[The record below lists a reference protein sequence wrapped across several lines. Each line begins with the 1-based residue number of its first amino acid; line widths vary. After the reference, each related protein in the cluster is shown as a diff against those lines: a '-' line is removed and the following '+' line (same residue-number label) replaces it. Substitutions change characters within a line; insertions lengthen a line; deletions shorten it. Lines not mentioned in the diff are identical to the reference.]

1 MNNLFNQKLL
11 IQKAQEEIN
20 LSDYFEKRKIL
31 NNWINSLEKG
41 ILSKSKEEEFQGEFL
56 NDIFSLI
63 LGAVNK
69 SSGNDEW
76 NLQRESKTRIDGQ
89 KADGV
94 IGFFDV
100 NGKDDVRAVIEL
112 KGPTISLDQRQKR
125 SGDTRTPVEQAFNY
139 APKYGKNCQWV
150 IVSNYKEIRLYR
162 SNDMT
167 EYEVFFLEN
176 LKDDLEFQ
184 KFIYIL
190 SFEALV
196 GTANKKAK
204 ALELSEEYQKN
215 QIEIEK
221 KFYNE
226 YRNIRLHIFE
236 NMKENNPE
244 TDENTLLE
252 KVQKLLDRFLFICFC
267 EDKGLLEKDFFN
279 TILKKG
285 KDFGSIFDIFK
296 VFCNWINLGNPKE
309 NISHFNGGLFKNDDV
324 LNSLNIDDK
333 VFEEL
338 KKISDYDF
346 DSDLNVNILG
356 HIFEQSISDI
366 EELKK
371 SISGEEFDQKKS
383 KRKKDGIFYTPQYIT
398 KYIVENSIKNWL
410 DDKRKELGEDD
421 LPKLNEK
428 DYIFDIAKKNY
439 TKNYRKH
446 IEFWQQYREAVR
458 NIKII
463 DPACGSGA
471 FLITAFEFL
480 LNYNKYLDDKIFDL
494 VGTSDLFSDR
504 TKEILQNNIF
514 GVDLNKESVEITKLS
529 LWLKT
534 ADKNKTLASL
544 ENNIKCGNSL
554 IDDPEIAGNLAF
566 NWEKEFP
573 EIFANGGF
581 DIVVGNPPYVK
592 EDIGKNAFNG
602 LHQHLCYQGKMD
614 LWYFF
619 GWLALTISK
628 KESAY
633 ISFIAPNNWITN
645 DGASKF
651 RNKINDCATIFEYI
665 DFNNFMIFEEVQIQT
680 MIYIMKND
688 NKLEKYKFK
697 YSKIL
702 NNKIAKEE
710 IMHFLQKLEN
720 NNFEYFDVDINR
732 VDYKD
737 KLFNF
742 NSEKNRNVLNKI
754 KANANFYL
762 KKEEIF
768 SGIDIG
774 QDFINAKSLEILGD
788 DFKIGDGI
796 FNLSEE
802 EYNSYNFFNNEKEII
817 KPFYTTKEVN
827 RYYFNKKNKYWVIYT
842 TSKFKNPQEIID
854 YPNIKKHL
862 DKFSKVIT
870 SDNKPYGLHRARNE
884 EIFKG
889 EKILSIRKHERPA
902 FSYVTLDTYV
912 NRTFNIIKTDR
923 VNLKYLLV
931 LLNSKLTKFWLK
943 EKGKMQGDIFQ
954 VDITPIISIPLIIVS
969 KDQEA
974 FISLSEKM
982 LSLNRE
988 LQDLSQKFQRMLLR
1002 KFDLEKLSTKLQEWY
1017 LLDFSDFIKELKRL
1031 KIKLSLSQESEWEE
1045 YFLEEKSK
1053 AIAIDSEIKN
1063 TDKEIDSMVY
1073 RLYDLTDEEIKIIEE
1088 E

>member
-69 SSGNDEW
+69 SSGKDEW
-76 NLQRESKTRIDGQ
+76 NLQRETKTKIDGQ

-504 TKEILQNNIF
+504 TKKILQNNIF
-514 GVDLNKESVEITKLS
+514 GVDLNKENVEITKLS

-581 DIVVGNPPYVK
+581 DIVVGNPPYVLCQPSNTNEK
-592 EDIGKNAFNG
+592 TLKFYNNFEVSSYKIDLYHLFFEKGIILSKNNG
-602 LHQHLCYQGKMD
+602 
-614 LWYFF
+614 
-619 GWLALTISK
+619 
-628 KESAY
+628 Y
-633 ISFIAPNNWITN
+633 ISFITPNTYLVNKYNLKLREFILRNTQIKEIIN
-645 DGASKF
+645 YKNIVFEDANVDVSTIILKKSKYTDENVKILLSSKNE
-651 RNKINDCATIFEYI
+651 NKI
-665 DFNNFMIFEEVQIQT
+665 V
-680 MIYIMKND
+680 
-688 NKLEKYKFK
+688 LEKQQNDW
-697 YSKIL
+697 L
-702 NNKIAKEE
+702 
-710 IMHFLQKLEN
+710 
-720 NNFEYFDVDINR
+720 
-732 VDYKD
+732 KD
-737 KLFNF
+737 D
-742 NSEKNRNVLNKI
+742 EK
-754 KANANFYL
+754 
-762 KKEEIF
+762 
-768 SGIDIG
+768 
-774 QDFINAKSLEILGD
+774 
-788 DFKIGDGI
+788 I
-796 FNLSEE
+796 FNLRKEFPI
-802 EYNSYNFFNNEKEII
+802 NFSNCISLKEIAKTYFGIQAFDKKSSISQKKENEKYLPMIDGANV
-817 KPFYTTKEVN
+817 F
-827 RYYFNKKNKYWVIYT
+827 RYQFSKYNQYFN
-842 TSKFKNPQEIID
+842 FID
-854 YPNIKKHL
+854 DNIKSGGDYKVYEKERIVIRQIGKTPIIGYCEANIL
-862 DKFSKVIT
+862 TSNTIYNIFSITDKF
-870 SDNKPYGLHRARNE
+870 
-884 EIFKG
+884 
-889 EKILSIRKHERPA
+889 
-902 FSYVTLDTYV
+902 
-912 NRTFNIIKTDR
+912 
-923 VNLKYLLV
+923 NLKYIFT
-931 LLNSKLTKFWLK
+931 LLNSKLLK
-943 EKGKMQGDIFQ
+943 KYWEYKYNDNKNLFPKIKGYQLDDLPL
-954 VDITPIISIPLIIVS
+954 VNIPLE
-969 KDQEA
+969 KQQP
-974 FISLSEKM
+974 FIEKADKM

-1031 KIKLSLSQESEWEE
+1031 KVKLSLSQESEWEE

-1053 AIAIDSEIKN
+1053 AIAVDSEIKN

-1073 RLYDLTDEEIKIIEE
+1073 KLYDLTDEEIKIIEE

>member
-11 IQKAQEEIN
+11 VQKAQEEIN
-20 LSDYFEKRKIL
+20 LNDYIEKREVL

-41 ILSKSKEEEFQGEFL
+41 ILAKSKEEEFQGEFL

-63 LGAVNK
+63 LGALNK
-69 SSGNDEW
+69 SSGKDEW
-76 NLQRESKTRIDGQ
+76 NLQRETKTKIDGQ

-94 IGFFDV
+94 IGFFDI
-100 NGKDDVRAVIEL
+100 NEKDDVRAVIEL

-184 KFIYIL
+184 KFVYIL

-196 GTANKKAK
+196 GTTDKKAK

-236 NMKENNPE
+236 NIKENNPE
-244 TDENTLLE
+244 INENLLLE

-309 NISHFNGGLFKNDDV
+309 NIAHFNGGLFKNDDV

-458 NIKII
+458 NIKVI

-554 IDDPEIAGNLAF
+554 IDDPEIAGDLAF

-573 EIFANGGF
+573 EVFANGGF
-581 DIVVGNPPYVK
+581 DIVVGNPPYVLCQPSNTNEK
-592 EDIGKNAFNG
+592 ILKFYNNFEVSSYKIDLYHLFFEKGIILSKNNG
-602 LHQHLCYQGKMD
+602 
-614 LWYFF
+614 
-619 GWLALTISK
+619 
-628 KESAY
+628 Y
-633 ISFIAPNNWITN
+633 ISFITPNTYLVNKYNLKLREFILRNTQIKEIIN
-645 DGASKF
+645 YKNIVFEDANVDVSTIILKKSKYTDENVKILLSSKNE
-651 RNKINDCATIFEYI
+651 NKI
-665 DFNNFMIFEEVQIQT
+665 V
-680 MIYIMKND
+680 
-688 NKLEKYKFK
+688 LEKQQNDW
-697 YSKIL
+697 L
-702 NNKIAKEE
+702 
-710 IMHFLQKLEN
+710 
-720 NNFEYFDVDINR
+720 
-732 VDYKD
+732 KD
-737 KLFNF
+737 D
-742 NSEKNRNVLNKI
+742 EK
-754 KANANFYL
+754 
-762 KKEEIF
+762 
-768 SGIDIG
+768 
-774 QDFINAKSLEILGD
+774 
-788 DFKIGDGI
+788 I
-796 FNLSEE
+796 FNLRKEFPI
-802 EYNSYNFFNNEKEII
+802 NFSNCISLKEIAKTYFGIQAFDKKSSISQKKENEKYLPMIDGANV
-817 KPFYTTKEVN
+817 F
-827 RYYFNKKNKYWVIYT
+827 RYQFSKYNQYFN
-842 TSKFKNPQEIID
+842 FID
-854 YPNIKKHL
+854 DNIKSGGDYKVYEKERIVIRQIGKTPIIGYCEANIL
-862 DKFSKVIT
+862 TSNTIYNIFSITDKF
-870 SDNKPYGLHRARNE
+870 
-884 EIFKG
+884 
-889 EKILSIRKHERPA
+889 
-902 FSYVTLDTYV
+902 
-912 NRTFNIIKTDR
+912 
-923 VNLKYLLV
+923 NLKYIFT
-931 LLNSKLTKFWLK
+931 LLNSKLLK
-943 EKGKMQGDIFQ
+943 KYWEYKYNDNKNLFPKIKGYQLDDLPL
-954 VDITPIISIPLIIVS
+954 VNIPLE
-969 KDQEA
+969 KQQP
-974 FISLSEKM
+974 FIEKADKM

-988 LQDLSQKFQRMLLR
+988 LQDLSQKFQRMVLR
-1002 KFDLEKLSTKLQEWY
+1002 KFDLEKLSTKLQEWH

-1031 KIKLSLSQESEWEE
+1031 KVKLSLSQESEWEE

-1053 AIAIDSEIKN
+1053 AIAIDSEIKA

-1073 RLYDLTDEEIKIIEE
+1073 KLYDLTDEEIKIIEE

>member
-544 ENNIKCGNSL
+544 ENNIKYGNSL

-581 DIVVGNPPYVK
+581 DIVVGNPPYGVNFDDKTKKYLLEFDKLVPDYEIYIYFISLYRKILKNNGYLSYIFPNTFLSTLFGKKYRENLFNTITVK
-592 EDIGKNAFNG
+592 EIIDLSNDNTFVDASVRTIIFSFKNILENSDIKFLKTRDKTFYSFKDYLKNEVMENIENIASLFFQNKKEKEIISKIKNNQKLANFFEVSQG
-602 LHQHLCYQGKMD
+602 LIPYDKYRGHDEYTIKNRIWHSNVKKDETYKKELKGEDVKQYLLNWNNE
-614 LWYFF
+614 LWISY
-619 GWLALTISK
+619 GEWLA
-628 KESAY
+628 
-633 ISFIAPNNWITN
+633 APRERKFFVNKRILIREIT
-645 DGASKF
+645 
-651 RNKINDCATIFEYI
+651 
-665 DFNNFMIFEEVQIQT
+665 
-680 MIYIMKND
+680 
-688 NKLEKYKFK
+688 
-697 YSKIL
+697 
-702 NNKIAKEE
+702 
-710 IMHFLQKLEN
+710 
-720 NNFEYFDVDINR
+720 
-732 VDYKD
+732 KD
-737 KLFNF
+737 KLF
-742 NSEKNRNVLNKI
+742 
-754 KANANFYL
+754 ACYT
-762 KKEEIF
+762 
-768 SGIDIG
+768 
-774 QDFINAKSLEILGD
+774 
-788 DFKIGDGI
+788 
-796 FNLSEE
+796 EE
-802 EYNSYNFFNNEKEII
+802 EFYNTPSLINVINEK
-817 KPFYTTKEVN
+817 
-827 RYYFNKKNKYWVIYT
+827 
-842 TSKFKNPQEIID
+842 D
-854 YPNIKKHL
+854 
-862 DKFSKVIT
+862 
-870 SDNKPYGLHRARNE
+870 
-884 EIFKG
+884 
-889 EKILSIRKHERPA
+889 ILE
-902 FSYVTLDTYV
+902 
-912 NRTFNIIKTDR
+912 
-923 VNLKYLLV
+923 LKYILTII
-931 LLNSKLTKFWLK
+931 NSKLLGWYHNKTSPKAN
-943 EKGKMQGDIFQ
+943 KGLFPKILVND
-954 VDITPIISIPLIIVS
+954 VRNLPLVNIPLE
-969 KDQEA
+969 KQQP
-974 FISLSEKM
+974 FIEKADKM

-1002 KFDLEKLSTKLQEWY
+1002 KFDLEKLSTKLQEWH

-1031 KIKLSLSQESEWEE
+1031 KVKLSLSQESEWEE

-1053 AIAIDSEIKN
+1053 AIAVDSEIKN

-1073 RLYDLTDEEIKIIEE
+1073 KLYDLTDEEIKIIEE

>member
-20 LSDYFEKRKIL
+20 LNDYIEKREVL

-41 ILSKSKEEEFQGEFL
+41 ILAKSKEEEFQGEFL

-69 SSGNDEW
+69 SSGKDEW
-76 NLQRESKTRIDGQ
+76 NLQRETKTKIDGQ

-94 IGFFDV
+94 IGFFDI
-100 NGKDDVRAVIEL
+100 NEKDDVRAVIEL

-184 KFIYIL
+184 KFVYIL

-196 GTANKKAK
+196 GTTDKKAK

-236 NMKENNPE
+236 NMKKNNPE
-244 TDENTLLE
+244 TPENLLLE

-309 NISHFNGGLFKNDDV
+309 NIAHFNGGLFKNDDV

-458 NIKII
+458 NIKVI

-554 IDDPEIAGNLAF
+554 IDDPEIAGDLAF

-573 EIFANGGF
+573 EVFANGGF
-581 DIVVGNPPYVK
+581 DIVVGNPPYVLCQPSNTSEQTLK
-592 EDIGKNAFNG
+592 FYNGFEVSSYKIDLYHLFFEKGIILSKNN
-602 LHQHLCYQGKMD
+602 
-614 LWYFF
+614 
-619 GWLALTISK
+619 
-628 KESAY
+628 AY
-633 ISFIAPNNWITN
+633 ISFITPNTYLVNKYNLKLREFILKNTQIKEIIN
-645 DGASKF
+645 YKNIVFEDANVDVSTIILKKINSSNESIKILLSSKNE
-651 RNKINDCATIFEYI
+651 NKII
-665 DFNNFMIFEEVQIQT
+665 
-680 MIYIMKND
+680 
-688 NKLEKYKFK
+688 LEKNQNDW
-697 YSKIL
+697 L
-702 NNKIAKEE
+702 
-710 IMHFLQKLEN
+710 
-720 NNFEYFDVDINR
+720 
-732 VDYKD
+732 KD
-737 KLFNF
+737 SERIFN
-742 NSEKNRNVLNKI
+742 
-754 KANANFYL
+754 L
-762 KKEEIF
+762 KKEFPINFSNCISLKEIAKTYFGIQAFDKKSSISLKKENEKYLPIIDGADIFRYQIAKYNQYFNFIDDNIKSGGDYKVYEKERIVVRQIGKTPIIGYCGANILTSNTIYNIF
-768 SGIDIG
+768 S
-774 QDFINAKSLEILGD
+774 
-788 DFKIGDGI
+788 
-796 FNLSEE
+796 
-802 EYNSYNFFNNEKEII
+802 
-817 KPFYTTKEVN
+817 TT
-827 RYYFNKKNKYWVIYT
+827 
-842 TSKFKNPQEIID
+842 
-854 YPNIKKHL
+854 
-862 DKFSKVIT
+862 DKF
-870 SDNKPYGLHRARNE
+870 D
-884 EIFKG
+884 
-889 EKILSIRKHERPA
+889 
-902 FSYVTLDTYV
+902 
-912 NRTFNIIKTDR
+912 
-923 VNLKYLLV
+923 LKYLFS
-931 LLNSKLTKFWLK
+931 LLNSKLLK
-943 EKGKMQGDIFQ
+943 KYWEYKYNDNKNLFPKIKGYQLD
-954 VDITPIISIPLIIVS
+954 DLPLVN
-969 KDQEA
+969 
-974 FISLSEKM
+974 ISLEKQQPFIEKADKM
-982 LSLNRE
+982 LSLNKE

-1002 KFDLEKLSTKLQEWY
+1002 KFELEKLSTKLQEWY

-1031 KIKLSLSQESEWEE
+1031 KVKLSLSQESEWEE

-1053 AIAIDSEIKN
+1053 AIAIDSEIKA

-1073 RLYDLTDEEIKIIEE
+1073 KLYDLTDEEIKIIEE

>member
-20 LSDYFEKRKIL
+20 LNDYIEKREVL

-41 ILSKSKEEEFQGEFL
+41 ILAKSKEEEFQGEFL

-63 LGAVNK
+63 LGALNK
-69 SSGNDEW
+69 SSGKDEW
-76 NLQRESKTRIDGQ
+76 NLQRETKTKIDGQ

-94 IGFFDV
+94 IGFFDI
-100 NGKDDVRAVIEL
+100 NEKDDVRAVIEL

-184 KFIYIL
+184 KFVYIL

-196 GTANKKAK
+196 GTTDKKAK

-236 NMKENNPE
+236 NVKENNYE
-244 TDENTLLE
+244 INENLLLE

-309 NISHFNGGLFKNDDV
+309 NIAHFNGGLFKNDDV

-421 LPKLNEK
+421 LPKLNDK
-428 DYIFDIAKKNY
+428 DYIFDITKKNY

-458 NIKII
+458 NIKVI

-554 IDDPEIAGNLAF
+554 IDDPEIAGDLAF

-581 DIVVGNPPYVK
+581 DIVVGNPPYVLCQPSNTNEK
-592 EDIGKNAFNG
+592 ILKFYNNFEVSSYKIDLYHLFFEKGIILSKNNG
-602 LHQHLCYQGKMD
+602 
-614 LWYFF
+614 
-619 GWLALTISK
+619 
-628 KESAY
+628 Y
-633 ISFIAPNNWITN
+633 ISFITPNTYLVNKYNLKLREFILRNTQIKEIIN
-645 DGASKF
+645 YKNIVFEDANVDVSTIILKKSKYTDENVKILLSSKNE
-651 RNKINDCATIFEYI
+651 NKI
-665 DFNNFMIFEEVQIQT
+665 V
-680 MIYIMKND
+680 
-688 NKLEKYKFK
+688 LEKQQNDW
-697 YSKIL
+697 L
-702 NNKIAKEE
+702 
-710 IMHFLQKLEN
+710 
-720 NNFEYFDVDINR
+720 
-732 VDYKD
+732 KD
-737 KLFNF
+737 D
-742 NSEKNRNVLNKI
+742 EK
-754 KANANFYL
+754 
-762 KKEEIF
+762 
-768 SGIDIG
+768 
-774 QDFINAKSLEILGD
+774 
-788 DFKIGDGI
+788 I
-796 FNLSEE
+796 FNLRKEFPI
-802 EYNSYNFFNNEKEII
+802 NFSNCISLKEIAKTYFGIQAFDKKSSISQKKENEKYLPMIDGANV
-817 KPFYTTKEVN
+817 F
-827 RYYFNKKNKYWVIYT
+827 RYQFSKYNQYFN
-842 TSKFKNPQEIID
+842 FID
-854 YPNIKKHL
+854 DNIKSGGDYKVYEKERIVIRQIGKTPIIGYCEANIL
-862 DKFSKVIT
+862 TSNTIYNIFSITDKF
-870 SDNKPYGLHRARNE
+870 
-884 EIFKG
+884 
-889 EKILSIRKHERPA
+889 
-902 FSYVTLDTYV
+902 
-912 NRTFNIIKTDR
+912 
-923 VNLKYLLV
+923 NLKYIFT
-931 LLNSKLTKFWLK
+931 LLNSKLLK
-943 EKGKMQGDIFQ
+943 KYWEYKYNDNKNLFPKIKGYQLDDLPL
-954 VDITPIISIPLIIVS
+954 VNIPLE
-969 KDQEA
+969 KQQP
-974 FISLSEKM
+974 FIEKADKM

-988 LQDLSQKFQRMLLR
+988 LQDLSQKFQRMVLR
-1002 KFDLEKLSTKLQEWY
+1002 KFDLEKLSTKLQEWH

-1031 KIKLSLSQESEWEE
+1031 KVKLSLSQESEWEE

-1053 AIAIDSEIKN
+1053 AIAIDSEIKA

-1073 RLYDLTDEEIKIIEE
+1073 KLYDLTDEEIKIIEE

>member
-226 YRNIRLHIFE
+226 YKNIRLHIFE

-504 TKEILQNNIF
+504 TKKILQNNIF

-581 DIVVGNPPYVK
+581 DIVVGNPPYVSAEYISEIEKTFYEKNYYSAYGRQNLYIIFYEKAINLLK
-592 EDIGKNAFNG
+592 ENGNLGFITPYTILKNMYYKEIREYILKNTSILEIIDFKGITVFQDAG
-602 LHQHLCYQGKMD
+602 VDSIILL
-614 LWYFF
+614 L
-619 GWLALTISK
+619 K
-628 KESAY
+628 KEKRIEYDIKY
-633 ISFIAPNNWITN
+633 INNIK
-645 DGASKF
+645 A
-651 RNKINDCATIFEYI
+651 FETQVY
-665 DFNNFMIFEEVQIQT
+665 
-680 MIYIMKND
+680 
-688 NKLEKYKFK
+688 
-697 YSKIL
+697 
-702 NNKIAKEE
+702 
-710 IMHFLQKLEN
+710 
-720 NNFEYFDVDINR
+720 DINFFKSFQIIE
-732 VDYKD
+732 KD
-737 KLFNF
+737 DLSIQFSKNEKL
-742 NSEKNRNVLNKI
+742 LNKI
-754 KANANFYL
+754 LDHKDNL
-762 KKEEIF
+762 K
-768 SGIDIG
+768 
-774 QDFINAKSLEILGD
+774 L
-788 DFKIGDGI
+788 
-796 FNLSEE
+796 
-802 EYNSYNFFNNEKEII
+802 KEII
-817 KPFYTTKEVN
+817 DFKQGIITGGNKNFLVSEKLANCEKVLTGTDFN
-827 RYYFNKKNKYWVIYT
+827 RYKLFDSNQYIIYDIE
-842 TSKFKNPQEIID
+842 K
-854 YPNIKKHL
+854 
-862 DKFSKVIT
+862 
-870 SDNKPYGLHRARNE
+870 LHRPRKR
-884 EIFKG
+884 EIFESK
-889 EKILSIRKHERPA
+889 EKILLRQTGA
-902 FSYVTLDTYV
+902 FPICMLDTNQYFTLDTV
-912 NRTFNIIKTDR
+912 HNGILKQENFNI
-923 VNLKYLLV
+923 KYILS
-931 LLNSKLTKFWLK
+931 LLNSKFIKFIYENLIN
-943 EKGKMQGDIFQ
+943 ESGKIFAQ
-954 VDITPIISIPLIIVS
+954 VKIIYIDELPIKNIPLE
-969 KDQEA
+969 KQQP
-974 FISLSEKM
+974 FIEKADKI
-982 LSLNRE
+982 LSLNKE

-1031 KIKLSLSQESEWEE
+1031 KVKLSLSQESEWEE

-1053 AIAIDSEIKN
+1053 AIAVDSEIKN

>member
-11 IQKAQEEIN
+11 AQKAQEEIN
-20 LSDYFEKRKIL
+20 LNDYIEKRKIL

-69 SSGNDEW
+69 SSGKDEW
-76 NLQRESKTRIDGQ
+76 NLQRESKTKIDGQ

-190 SFEALV
+190 SFDALV

-324 LNSLNIDDK
+324 LNILNIDDK

-371 SISGEEFDQKKS
+371 SISGEEFDLKKS

-421 LPKLNEK
+421 LPILNEK

-581 DIVVGNPPYVK
+581 DIVVGNPPYGVNFDDKTKKYLLEFDKLVPDYEIYIYFISLYRKILKNNGYLSYIFPNTFLSTLFGKKYRENLFNTITVK
-592 EDIGKNAFNG
+592 EIIDLSNDNTFVDASVRTIIFSFKNILENSDIKFLKTRDKTFYSFKDYLKNEVMENIENIASLFFQNKKEKEIISKIKNNQKLADFFEVSQG
-602 LHQHLCYQGKMD
+602 LIPYDKYRGHDEYTIKNRIWHSNVKKDETYKKEIKGEDVKQYLLNWNNE
-614 LWYFF
+614 LWISY
-619 GWLALTISK
+619 GEWLA
-628 KESAY
+628 
-633 ISFIAPNNWITN
+633 APRERKFFVNKRILIREIT
-645 DGASKF
+645 
-651 RNKINDCATIFEYI
+651 
-665 DFNNFMIFEEVQIQT
+665 
-680 MIYIMKND
+680 
-688 NKLEKYKFK
+688 
-697 YSKIL
+697 
-702 NNKIAKEE
+702 
-710 IMHFLQKLEN
+710 
-720 NNFEYFDVDINR
+720 
-732 VDYKD
+732 KD
-737 KLFNF
+737 KLF
-742 NSEKNRNVLNKI
+742 
-754 KANANFYL
+754 ACYT
-762 KKEEIF
+762 
-768 SGIDIG
+768 
-774 QDFINAKSLEILGD
+774 
-788 DFKIGDGI
+788 
-796 FNLSEE
+796 EE
-802 EYNSYNFFNNEKEII
+802 EFYNTPSLINVINEK
-817 KPFYTTKEVN
+817 
-827 RYYFNKKNKYWVIYT
+827 
-842 TSKFKNPQEIID
+842 D
-854 YPNIKKHL
+854 
-862 DKFSKVIT
+862 
-870 SDNKPYGLHRARNE
+870 
-884 EIFKG
+884 
-889 EKILSIRKHERPA
+889 ILE
-902 FSYVTLDTYV
+902 
-912 NRTFNIIKTDR
+912 
-923 VNLKYLLV
+923 LKYILTIV
-931 LLNSKLTKFWLK
+931 NSKLLGWYHNKTSPKAN
-943 EKGKMQGDIFQ
+943 KGLFPKILVND
-954 VDITPIISIPLIIVS
+954 VRNLPLVNIPLE
-969 KDQEA
+969 KQQP
-974 FISLSEKM
+974 FIEKADKM
-982 LSLNRE
+982 LSLNKE

-1031 KIKLSLSQESEWEE
+1031 KVKLSLSQESEWEE
-1045 YFLEEKSK
+1045 YFLEEKLK
-1053 AIAIDSEIKN
+1053 AVAIDSEIKA

>member
-20 LSDYFEKRKIL
+20 LNDYFEKRKIL

-41 ILSKSKEEEFQGEFL
+41 ILAKSKEEEFQGEFL

-69 SSGNDEW
+69 SSGKDEW
-76 NLQRESKTRIDGQ
+76 NLQRETKTKIDGQ

-410 DDKRKELGEDD
+410 DDKRKELGEDN

-581 DIVVGNPPYVK
+581 DIVVGNPPYVLCQPSNTNEK
-592 EDIGKNAFNG
+592 TLKFYNNFEVSSYKIDLYHLFFEKGIILSKNNG
-602 LHQHLCYQGKMD
+602 
-614 LWYFF
+614 
-619 GWLALTISK
+619 
-628 KESAY
+628 Y
-633 ISFIAPNNWITN
+633 ISFITPNTYLVNKYNLKLREFILRNTQIKEIIN
-645 DGASKF
+645 YKNIVFEDANVDVSTIILKKSKYTDENVKILLSSKNE
-651 RNKINDCATIFEYI
+651 NKI
-665 DFNNFMIFEEVQIQT
+665 V
-680 MIYIMKND
+680 
-688 NKLEKYKFK
+688 LEKQQNDW
-697 YSKIL
+697 L
-702 NNKIAKEE
+702 
-710 IMHFLQKLEN
+710 
-720 NNFEYFDVDINR
+720 
-732 VDYKD
+732 KD
-737 KLFNF
+737 D
-742 NSEKNRNVLNKI
+742 EK
-754 KANANFYL
+754 
-762 KKEEIF
+762 
-768 SGIDIG
+768 
-774 QDFINAKSLEILGD
+774 
-788 DFKIGDGI
+788 I
-796 FNLSEE
+796 FNLRKEFPI
-802 EYNSYNFFNNEKEII
+802 NFSNCISLKEIAKTYFGIQAFDKKSSISQKKENEKYLPMIDGANV
-817 KPFYTTKEVN
+817 F
-827 RYYFNKKNKYWVIYT
+827 RYQFSKYNQYFN
-842 TSKFKNPQEIID
+842 FID
-854 YPNIKKHL
+854 DNIKSGGDYKVYEKERIVIRQIGKTPIIGYCEANIL
-862 DKFSKVIT
+862 TSNTIYNIFSITDKF
-870 SDNKPYGLHRARNE
+870 
-884 EIFKG
+884 
-889 EKILSIRKHERPA
+889 
-902 FSYVTLDTYV
+902 
-912 NRTFNIIKTDR
+912 
-923 VNLKYLLV
+923 NLKYIFT
-931 LLNSKLTKFWLK
+931 LLNSKLLK
-943 EKGKMQGDIFQ
+943 KYWEYKYNDNKNLFPKIKGYQLDDLPL
-954 VDITPIISIPLIIVS
+954 VNIPLE
-969 KDQEA
+969 KQQP
-974 FISLSEKM
+974 FIEKADKM

-988 LQDLSQKFQRMLLR
+988 LQDLSQKFQRMVLR
-1002 KFDLEKLSTKLQEWY
+1002 KFDLEKLSTKLQEWH

-1031 KIKLSLSQESEWEE
+1031 KVKLSLSQESEWEE

-1053 AIAIDSEIKN
+1053 AIAVDSEIKN

-1073 RLYDLTDEEIKIIEE
+1073 KLYDLTDEEIKIIEE

>member
-11 IQKAQEEIN
+11 VQKAQEEIN
-20 LSDYFEKRKIL
+20 LNDYFEKRKIL

-76 NLQRESKTRIDGQ
+76 NLQRESKTKIDGQ

-285 KDFGSIFDIFK
+285 KDFGSIFDIFTI
-296 VFCNWINLGNPKE
+296 FCNWINLGNPKE

-573 EIFANGGF
+573 EIFANGEF
-581 DIVVGNPPYVK
+581 DIVVGNPPYVLCQPSNTNEK
-592 EDIGKNAFNG
+592 TLKFYNNFEVSSYKIDLYHLFFEKGIILSKNNG
-602 LHQHLCYQGKMD
+602 
-614 LWYFF
+614 
-619 GWLALTISK
+619 
-628 KESAY
+628 Y
-633 ISFIAPNNWITN
+633 ISFITPNTYLVNKYNLKLREFILRNTQIKEIIN
-645 DGASKF
+645 YKNIVFEDANVDVSTIILKKSKYTDENVKILLSSKNE
-651 RNKINDCATIFEYI
+651 NKI
-665 DFNNFMIFEEVQIQT
+665 V
-680 MIYIMKND
+680 
-688 NKLEKYKFK
+688 LEKQQNDW
-697 YSKIL
+697 L
-702 NNKIAKEE
+702 
-710 IMHFLQKLEN
+710 
-720 NNFEYFDVDINR
+720 
-732 VDYKD
+732 KD
-737 KLFNF
+737 D
-742 NSEKNRNVLNKI
+742 EK
-754 KANANFYL
+754 
-762 KKEEIF
+762 
-768 SGIDIG
+768 
-774 QDFINAKSLEILGD
+774 
-788 DFKIGDGI
+788 I
-796 FNLSEE
+796 FNLRKEFPI
-802 EYNSYNFFNNEKEII
+802 NFSNCISLKEIAKTYFGIQAFDKKSSISQKKENEKYLPMIDGANV
-817 KPFYTTKEVN
+817 F
-827 RYYFNKKNKYWVIYT
+827 RYQFSKYNQYFN
-842 TSKFKNPQEIID
+842 FID
-854 YPNIKKHL
+854 DNIKSGGDYKVYEKERIVIRQIGKTPIIGYCEANIL
-862 DKFSKVIT
+862 TSNTIYNIFSITDKF
-870 SDNKPYGLHRARNE
+870 
-884 EIFKG
+884 
-889 EKILSIRKHERPA
+889 
-902 FSYVTLDTYV
+902 
-912 NRTFNIIKTDR
+912 
-923 VNLKYLLV
+923 NLKYIFT
-931 LLNSKLTKFWLK
+931 LLNSKLLK
-943 EKGKMQGDIFQ
+943 KYWEYKYNDNKNLFPKIKGYQLDDLPL
-954 VDITPIISIPLIIVS
+954 VNIPLE
-969 KDQEA
+969 KQQP
-974 FISLSEKM
+974 FIEKADKM

-988 LQDLSQKFQRMLLR
+988 LQDLSQKFQRMVLR
-1002 KFDLEKLSTKLQEWY
+1002 KFDLEKLSTKLQEWH

-1031 KIKLSLSQESEWEE
+1031 KVKLSLSQESEWEE

-1053 AIAIDSEIKN
+1053 AIAVDSEIKN

-1073 RLYDLTDEEIKIIEE
+1073 KLYDLTDEEIKIIEE

>member
-76 NLQRESKTRIDGQ
+76 NLQRESKTRI
-89 KADGV
+89 DGV

-226 YRNIRLHIFE
+226 YKNIRLHIFE

-504 TKEILQNNIF
+504 TKKILQNNIF

-633 ISFIAPNNWITN
+633 ISFIASNNWITN

-665 DFNNFMIFEEVQIQT
+665 DFNNFMIFEEAQIQT

-827 RYYFNKKNKYWVIYT
+827 RYYFNEKNKYWVIYT

-1031 KIKLSLSQESEWEE
+1031 KVKLSLSQESEWEE

>member
-11 IQKAQEEIN
+11 VQKAQEEIN
-20 LSDYFEKRKIL
+20 LNDYFEKRKIL

-196 GTANKKAK
+196 GTVNKKAK

-285 KDFGSIFDIFK
+285 KDFGSIFDIFTI
-296 VFCNWINLGNPKE
+296 FCNWINLGNPKE

-581 DIVVGNPPYVK
+581 DIVVGNPPYVLCQPSNTNEK
-592 EDIGKNAFNG
+592 TLKFYNNFEVSSYKIDLYHLFFEKGIILSKNNG
-602 LHQHLCYQGKMD
+602 
-614 LWYFF
+614 
-619 GWLALTISK
+619 
-628 KESAY
+628 Y
-633 ISFIAPNNWITN
+633 ISFITPNTYLVNKYNLKLREFILRNTQIKEIIN
-645 DGASKF
+645 YKNIVFEDANVDVSTIILKKSKYTDENVKILLSSKNE
-651 RNKINDCATIFEYI
+651 NKI
-665 DFNNFMIFEEVQIQT
+665 V
-680 MIYIMKND
+680 
-688 NKLEKYKFK
+688 LEKQQNDW
-697 YSKIL
+697 L
-702 NNKIAKEE
+702 
-710 IMHFLQKLEN
+710 
-720 NNFEYFDVDINR
+720 
-732 VDYKD
+732 KD
-737 KLFNF
+737 D
-742 NSEKNRNVLNKI
+742 EK
-754 KANANFYL
+754 
-762 KKEEIF
+762 
-768 SGIDIG
+768 
-774 QDFINAKSLEILGD
+774 
-788 DFKIGDGI
+788 I
-796 FNLSEE
+796 FNLRKEFPI
-802 EYNSYNFFNNEKEII
+802 NFSNCISLKEIAKTYFGIQAFDKKSSISQKKENEKYLPMIDGANV
-817 KPFYTTKEVN
+817 F
-827 RYYFNKKNKYWVIYT
+827 RYQFSKYNQYFN
-842 TSKFKNPQEIID
+842 FID
-854 YPNIKKHL
+854 DNIKSGGDYKVYEKERIVIRQIGKTPIIGYCEANIL
-862 DKFSKVIT
+862 TSNTIYNIFSITDKF
-870 SDNKPYGLHRARNE
+870 
-884 EIFKG
+884 
-889 EKILSIRKHERPA
+889 
-902 FSYVTLDTYV
+902 
-912 NRTFNIIKTDR
+912 
-923 VNLKYLLV
+923 NLKYLFT
-931 LLNSKLTKFWLK
+931 LLNSKLLK
-943 EKGKMQGDIFQ
+943 KYWEYKYNDNKNLFPKIKGYQLDDLPL
-954 VDITPIISIPLIIVS
+954 VNIPLE
-969 KDQEA
+969 KQQP
-974 FISLSEKM
+974 FIEKADKM
-982 LSLNRE
+982 LSFNKE
-988 LQDLSQKFQRMLLR
+988 LQDLSQKFQRMVLR

-1053 AIAIDSEIKN
+1053 AIAVDSEIKN

>member
-11 IQKAQEEIN
+11 VQKAQEEIN
-20 LSDYFEKRKIL
+20 LSDYSEKRKIL

-56 NDIFSLI
+56 NDIFSFI

-236 NMKENNPE
+236 NMKKNNPE

-581 DIVVGNPPYVK
+581 DIVVGNPPYVLCQPSNTNEK
-592 EDIGKNAFNG
+592 TLKFYNNFEVSSYKIDLYHLFFEKGIILSKNNG
-602 LHQHLCYQGKMD
+602 
-614 LWYFF
+614 
-619 GWLALTISK
+619 
-628 KESAY
+628 Y
-633 ISFIAPNNWITN
+633 ISFITPNTYLVNKYNLKLREFILRNTQIKEIIN
-645 DGASKF
+645 YKNIVFEDANVDVSTIILKKSKYTDENVKILLSSKNE
-651 RNKINDCATIFEYI
+651 NKI
-665 DFNNFMIFEEVQIQT
+665 V
-680 MIYIMKND
+680 
-688 NKLEKYKFK
+688 LEKQQNDW
-697 YSKIL
+697 L
-702 NNKIAKEE
+702 
-710 IMHFLQKLEN
+710 
-720 NNFEYFDVDINR
+720 
-732 VDYKD
+732 KD
-737 KLFNF
+737 D
-742 NSEKNRNVLNKI
+742 EK
-754 KANANFYL
+754 
-762 KKEEIF
+762 
-768 SGIDIG
+768 
-774 QDFINAKSLEILGD
+774 
-788 DFKIGDGI
+788 I
-796 FNLSEE
+796 FNLRKEFPI
-802 EYNSYNFFNNEKEII
+802 NFSNCISLKEIAKTYFGIQAFDKKSSISQKKENEKYLPMIDGANV
-817 KPFYTTKEVN
+817 F
-827 RYYFNKKNKYWVIYT
+827 RYQFSKYNQYFN
-842 TSKFKNPQEIID
+842 FID
-854 YPNIKKHL
+854 DNIKSGGDYKVYEKERIVIRQIGKTPIIGYCEANIL
-862 DKFSKVIT
+862 TSNTIYNIFSITDKF
-870 SDNKPYGLHRARNE
+870 
-884 EIFKG
+884 
-889 EKILSIRKHERPA
+889 
-902 FSYVTLDTYV
+902 
-912 NRTFNIIKTDR
+912 
-923 VNLKYLLV
+923 NLKYLFT
-931 LLNSKLTKFWLK
+931 LLNSKLLK
-943 EKGKMQGDIFQ
+943 KYWEYKYNDNKNLFPKIKGYQLDDLPL
-954 VDITPIISIPLIIVS
+954 VNIPLE
-969 KDQEA
+969 KQQP
-974 FISLSEKM
+974 FIEKADKM
-982 LSLNRE
+982 LSLNKE

-1002 KFDLEKLSTKLQEWY
+1002 KFDLEKLSTKLQEWH

-1031 KIKLSLSQESEWEE
+1031 KVKLSLSQESEWEE

-1053 AIAIDSEIKN
+1053 AIAVDSEIKN

-1073 RLYDLTDEEIKIIEE
+1073 KLYDLTDEEIKIIEE

>member
-69 SSGNDEW
+69 SSGKDEW
-76 NLQRESKTRIDGQ
+76 NLQRETKTKIDGQ

-421 LPKLNEK
+421 LPILNEK

-514 GVDLNKESVEITKLS
+514 GVDLNRESVEITKLS

-581 DIVVGNPPYVK
+581 DIVVGNPPYVLCQPSNTNEK
-592 EDIGKNAFNG
+592 TLKFYNNFEVSSYKIDLYHLFFEKGIILSKNNG
-602 LHQHLCYQGKMD
+602 
-614 LWYFF
+614 
-619 GWLALTISK
+619 
-628 KESAY
+628 Y
-633 ISFIAPNNWITN
+633 ISFITPNTYLVNKYNLKLREFILRNTQIKEIIN
-645 DGASKF
+645 YKNIVFEDANVDVSTIILKKSKYTDENVKILLSSKNE
-651 RNKINDCATIFEYI
+651 NKI
-665 DFNNFMIFEEVQIQT
+665 V
-680 MIYIMKND
+680 
-688 NKLEKYKFK
+688 LEKQQNDW
-697 YSKIL
+697 L
-702 NNKIAKEE
+702 
-710 IMHFLQKLEN
+710 
-720 NNFEYFDVDINR
+720 
-732 VDYKD
+732 KD
-737 KLFNF
+737 D
-742 NSEKNRNVLNKI
+742 EK
-754 KANANFYL
+754 
-762 KKEEIF
+762 
-768 SGIDIG
+768 
-774 QDFINAKSLEILGD
+774 
-788 DFKIGDGI
+788 I
-796 FNLSEE
+796 FNLRKEFPI
-802 EYNSYNFFNNEKEII
+802 NFSNCISLKEIAKTYFGIQAFDKKSSISQKKENEKYLPMIDGANV
-817 KPFYTTKEVN
+817 F
-827 RYYFNKKNKYWVIYT
+827 RYQFSKYNQYFN
-842 TSKFKNPQEIID
+842 FID
-854 YPNIKKHL
+854 DNIKSGGDYKVYEKERIVIRQIGKTPIIGYCEANIL
-862 DKFSKVIT
+862 TSNTIYNIFSITDKF
-870 SDNKPYGLHRARNE
+870 
-884 EIFKG
+884 
-889 EKILSIRKHERPA
+889 
-902 FSYVTLDTYV
+902 
-912 NRTFNIIKTDR
+912 
-923 VNLKYLLV
+923 NLKYIFT
-931 LLNSKLTKFWLK
+931 LLNSKLLK
-943 EKGKMQGDIFQ
+943 KYWEYKYNDNKNLFPKIKGYQLDDLPL
-954 VDITPIISIPLIIVS
+954 VNIPLE
-969 KDQEA
+969 KQQP
-974 FISLSEKM
+974 FIEKADKM

-1002 KFDLEKLSTKLQEWY
+1002 KFELEKLSTKLQEWY

-1053 AIAIDSEIKN
+1053 AIAVDSEIKN

-1073 RLYDLTDEEIKIIEE
+1073 KLYDLTDEEIKIIEE

>member
-69 SSGNDEW
+69 SSGKDEW
-76 NLQRESKTRIDGQ
+76 NLQRETKTKIDGQ

-504 TKEILQNNIF
+504 TKKILQNNIF

-581 DIVVGNPPYVK
+581 DIVVGNPPYVLCQPSNTNEK
-592 EDIGKNAFNG
+592 TLKFYNNFEVSSYKIDLYHLFFEKGIILSKNNG
-602 LHQHLCYQGKMD
+602 
-614 LWYFF
+614 
-619 GWLALTISK
+619 
-628 KESAY
+628 Y
-633 ISFIAPNNWITN
+633 ISFITPNTYLVNKYNLKLREFILRNTQIKEIIN
-645 DGASKF
+645 YKNIVFEDANVDVSTIILKKSKYTDENVKILLSSKNE
-651 RNKINDCATIFEYI
+651 NKI
-665 DFNNFMIFEEVQIQT
+665 V
-680 MIYIMKND
+680 
-688 NKLEKYKFK
+688 LEKQQNDW
-697 YSKIL
+697 L
-702 NNKIAKEE
+702 
-710 IMHFLQKLEN
+710 
-720 NNFEYFDVDINR
+720 
-732 VDYKD
+732 KD
-737 KLFNF
+737 D
-742 NSEKNRNVLNKI
+742 EK
-754 KANANFYL
+754 
-762 KKEEIF
+762 
-768 SGIDIG
+768 
-774 QDFINAKSLEILGD
+774 
-788 DFKIGDGI
+788 I
-796 FNLSEE
+796 FNLRKEFPI
-802 EYNSYNFFNNEKEII
+802 NFSNCISLKEIAKTYFGIQAFDKKSSISQKKENEKYLPMIDGANV
-817 KPFYTTKEVN
+817 F
-827 RYYFNKKNKYWVIYT
+827 RYQFSN
-842 TSKFKNPQEIID
+842 FID
-854 YPNIKKHL
+854 DNIKSGGDYKVYEKERIVIRQIGKTPIIGYCEANIL
-862 DKFSKVIT
+862 TSNTIYNIFSITDKF
-870 SDNKPYGLHRARNE
+870 
-884 EIFKG
+884 
-889 EKILSIRKHERPA
+889 
-902 FSYVTLDTYV
+902 
-912 NRTFNIIKTDR
+912 
-923 VNLKYLLV
+923 NLKYIFT
-931 LLNSKLTKFWLK
+931 LLNSKLLK
-943 EKGKMQGDIFQ
+943 KYWEYKYNDNKNLFPKIKGYQLDDLPL
-954 VDITPIISIPLIIVS
+954 VNIPLE
-969 KDQEA
+969 KQQP
-974 FISLSEKM
+974 FIEKADKM

-1031 KIKLSLSQESEWEE
+1031 KVKLSLSQESEWEE

-1053 AIAIDSEIKN
+1053 AIAVDSEIKN

-1073 RLYDLTDEEIKIIEE
+1073 KLYDLTDEEIKIIEE

>member
-11 IQKAQEEIN
+11 VQKAQEEIN
-20 LSDYFEKRKIL
+20 LNDYSEKRKIL

-63 LGAVNK
+63 LGAINK

-94 IGFFDV
+94 IGFFDI

-285 KDFGSIFDIFK
+285 KDFGSIFDIFTI
-296 VFCNWINLGNPKE
+296 FCNWINLGNPKE

-581 DIVVGNPPYVK
+581 DIVVGNPPYVLCQPSNTNEK
-592 EDIGKNAFNG
+592 TLKFYNNFEVSSYKIDLYHLFFEKGIILSKNNG
-602 LHQHLCYQGKMD
+602 
-614 LWYFF
+614 
-619 GWLALTISK
+619 
-628 KESAY
+628 Y
-633 ISFIAPNNWITN
+633 ISFITPNTYLVNKYNLKLREFILRNTQIKEIIN
-645 DGASKF
+645 YKNIVFEDANVDVSTIILKKSKYTDENVKILLSSKNE
-651 RNKINDCATIFEYI
+651 NKI
-665 DFNNFMIFEEVQIQT
+665 V
-680 MIYIMKND
+680 
-688 NKLEKYKFK
+688 LEKQQNDW
-697 YSKIL
+697 L
-702 NNKIAKEE
+702 
-710 IMHFLQKLEN
+710 
-720 NNFEYFDVDINR
+720 
-732 VDYKD
+732 KD
-737 KLFNF
+737 D
-742 NSEKNRNVLNKI
+742 EK
-754 KANANFYL
+754 
-762 KKEEIF
+762 
-768 SGIDIG
+768 
-774 QDFINAKSLEILGD
+774 
-788 DFKIGDGI
+788 I
-796 FNLSEE
+796 FNLRKEFPI
-802 EYNSYNFFNNEKEII
+802 NFSNCISLKEIAKTYFGIQAFDKKSSISQKKENEKYLPMIDGANV
-817 KPFYTTKEVN
+817 F
-827 RYYFNKKNKYWVIYT
+827 RYQFSKYNQYFN
-842 TSKFKNPQEIID
+842 FID
-854 YPNIKKHL
+854 DNIKSGGDYKVYEKERIVIRQIGKTPIIGYCEANIL
-862 DKFSKVIT
+862 TSNTIYNIFSITDKF
-870 SDNKPYGLHRARNE
+870 
-884 EIFKG
+884 
-889 EKILSIRKHERPA
+889 
-902 FSYVTLDTYV
+902 
-912 NRTFNIIKTDR
+912 
-923 VNLKYLLV
+923 NLKYLFT
-931 LLNSKLTKFWLK
+931 LLNSKLLK
-943 EKGKMQGDIFQ
+943 KYWEYKYNDNKNLFPKIKGYQLDDLPL
-954 VDITPIISIPLIIVS
+954 VNIPLE
-969 KDQEA
+969 KQQP
-974 FISLSEKM
+974 FIEKADKM
-982 LSLNRE
+982 LSFNKE
-988 LQDLSQKFQRMLLR
+988 LQDLSQKFQRMVLR

-1031 KIKLSLSQESEWEE
+1031 KVKLSLSQESEWEE

-1053 AIAIDSEIKN
+1053 AIAVDSEIKN

-1073 RLYDLTDEEIKIIEE
+1073 KLYDLTDEEIKIIEE

>member
-11 IQKAQEEIN
+11 VQKAQEEIN
-20 LSDYFEKRKIL
+20 LNDYSEKRKIL

-56 NDIFSLI
+56 NDIFSFI

-94 IGFFDV
+94 IGFFDI

-196 GTANKKAK
+196 GTVNKKAK

-581 DIVVGNPPYVK
+581 DIVVGNPPYVLCQPSNTNEK
-592 EDIGKNAFNG
+592 TLKFYNNFEVSSYKIDLYHLFFEKGIILSKNNG
-602 LHQHLCYQGKMD
+602 
-614 LWYFF
+614 
-619 GWLALTISK
+619 
-628 KESAY
+628 Y
-633 ISFIAPNNWITN
+633 ISFITPNTYLVNKYNLKLREFILRNTQIKEIIN
-645 DGASKF
+645 YKNIVFEDANVDVSTIILKKSKYTDENVKILLSSKNE
-651 RNKINDCATIFEYI
+651 NKI
-665 DFNNFMIFEEVQIQT
+665 V
-680 MIYIMKND
+680 
-688 NKLEKYKFK
+688 LEKQQNDW
-697 YSKIL
+697 L
-702 NNKIAKEE
+702 
-710 IMHFLQKLEN
+710 
-720 NNFEYFDVDINR
+720 
-732 VDYKD
+732 KD
-737 KLFNF
+737 D
-742 NSEKNRNVLNKI
+742 EK
-754 KANANFYL
+754 
-762 KKEEIF
+762 
-768 SGIDIG
+768 
-774 QDFINAKSLEILGD
+774 
-788 DFKIGDGI
+788 I
-796 FNLSEE
+796 FNLRKEFPI
-802 EYNSYNFFNNEKEII
+802 NFSNCISLKEIAKTYFGIQAFDKKSSISQKKENEKYLPMIDGANV
-817 KPFYTTKEVN
+817 F
-827 RYYFNKKNKYWVIYT
+827 RYQFSKYNQYFN
-842 TSKFKNPQEIID
+842 FID
-854 YPNIKKHL
+854 DNIKSGGDYKVYEKERIVIRQIGKTPIIGYCEANIL
-862 DKFSKVIT
+862 TSNTIYNIFSITDKF
-870 SDNKPYGLHRARNE
+870 
-884 EIFKG
+884 
-889 EKILSIRKHERPA
+889 
-902 FSYVTLDTYV
+902 
-912 NRTFNIIKTDR
+912 
-923 VNLKYLLV
+923 NLKYIFT
-931 LLNSKLTKFWLK
+931 LLNSKLLK
-943 EKGKMQGDIFQ
+943 KYWEYKYNDNKNLFPKIKGYQLDDLPL
-954 VDITPIISIPLIIVS
+954 VNIPLE
-969 KDQEA
+969 KQQP
-974 FISLSEKM
+974 FIEKADKM

-988 LQDLSQKFQRMLLR
+988 LQDLSQKFQRMVLR
-1002 KFDLEKLSTKLQEWY
+1002 KFDLEKLSTKLQEWH

-1031 KIKLSLSQESEWEE
+1031 KVKLSLSQESEWEE

-1053 AIAIDSEIKN
+1053 AIAVDSEIKN

-1073 RLYDLTDEEIKIIEE
+1073 KLYDLTDEEIKIIEE

>member
-20 LSDYFEKRKIL
+20 LNDYFEKRKIL

-41 ILSKSKEEEFQGEFL
+41 ILAKSKEEEFQGEFL

-69 SSGNDEW
+69 SSGKDEW
-76 NLQRESKTRIDGQ
+76 NLQRETKTKIDGQ

-421 LPKLNEK
+421 LPILNEK

-554 IDDPEIAGNLAF
+554 IDDPEIAENLAF

-573 EIFANGGF
+573 EIFANGEF
-581 DIVVGNPPYVK
+581 DIVVGNPPYGVNFDDKTKKYLLEFDKLVPDYEIYIYFISLYRKILKNNGYLSYIFPNTFLSTLFGKKYRENLFNTITVK
-592 EDIGKNAFNG
+592 EIIDLSNDNTFVDASVRTIIFSFKNILENSDIKFLKTRDKTFYSFKDYLKNEVMENIENIASLFFQNKKEKEIISKIKNNQKLADFFEVSQG
-602 LHQHLCYQGKMD
+602 LIPYDKYRGHDEYTIKNRIWHSNVKKDETYKKELKGEDVKQYLLNWNNE
-614 LWYFF
+614 LWISY
-619 GWLALTISK
+619 GEWLA
-628 KESAY
+628 
-633 ISFIAPNNWITN
+633 APRERKFFVNKRILIREIT
-645 DGASKF
+645 
-651 RNKINDCATIFEYI
+651 
-665 DFNNFMIFEEVQIQT
+665 
-680 MIYIMKND
+680 
-688 NKLEKYKFK
+688 
-697 YSKIL
+697 
-702 NNKIAKEE
+702 
-710 IMHFLQKLEN
+710 
-720 NNFEYFDVDINR
+720 
-732 VDYKD
+732 KD
-737 KLFNF
+737 KLF
-742 NSEKNRNVLNKI
+742 
-754 KANANFYL
+754 ACYT
-762 KKEEIF
+762 
-768 SGIDIG
+768 
-774 QDFINAKSLEILGD
+774 
-788 DFKIGDGI
+788 
-796 FNLSEE
+796 EE
-802 EYNSYNFFNNEKEII
+802 EFYNTPSLINVINEK
-817 KPFYTTKEVN
+817 
-827 RYYFNKKNKYWVIYT
+827 
-842 TSKFKNPQEIID
+842 D
-854 YPNIKKHL
+854 
-862 DKFSKVIT
+862 
-870 SDNKPYGLHRARNE
+870 
-884 EIFKG
+884 
-889 EKILSIRKHERPA
+889 ILE
-902 FSYVTLDTYV
+902 
-912 NRTFNIIKTDR
+912 
-923 VNLKYLLV
+923 LKYILTII
-931 LLNSKLTKFWLK
+931 NSKLLGWYHNKTSPKAN
-943 EKGKMQGDIFQ
+943 KGLFPKILVND
-954 VDITPIISIPLIIVS
+954 VRNLPLVNIPLE
-969 KDQEA
+969 KQQP
-974 FISLSEKM
+974 FIEKADKM

-1002 KFDLEKLSTKLQEWY
+1002 KFDLEKLSTKLQEWH

-1031 KIKLSLSQESEWEE
+1031 KVKLSLSQESEWEE

-1053 AIAIDSEIKN
+1053 AIAVDSEIKN

>member
-11 IQKAQEEIN
+11 VQKAQEEIN
-20 LSDYFEKRKIL
+20 LNDYFEKRKIL

-285 KDFGSIFDIFK
+285 KDFGSIFDIFTI
-296 VFCNWINLGNPKE
+296 FCNWINLGNPKE

-554 IDDPEIAGNLAF
+554 IDEPEIAGNLAF

-581 DIVVGNPPYVK
+581 DIVVGNPPYVLCQPSNTNEK
-592 EDIGKNAFNG
+592 TLKFYNNFEVSSYKIDLYHLFFEKGIILSKNNG
-602 LHQHLCYQGKMD
+602 
-614 LWYFF
+614 
-619 GWLALTISK
+619 
-628 KESAY
+628 Y
-633 ISFIAPNNWITN
+633 ISFITPNTYLVNKYNLKLREFILRNTQIKEIIN
-645 DGASKF
+645 YKNIVFEDANVDVSTIILKKSKYTDENVKILLSSKNE
-651 RNKINDCATIFEYI
+651 NKI
-665 DFNNFMIFEEVQIQT
+665 V
-680 MIYIMKND
+680 
-688 NKLEKYKFK
+688 LEKQQNDW
-697 YSKIL
+697 L
-702 NNKIAKEE
+702 
-710 IMHFLQKLEN
+710 
-720 NNFEYFDVDINR
+720 
-732 VDYKD
+732 KD
-737 KLFNF
+737 D
-742 NSEKNRNVLNKI
+742 EK
-754 KANANFYL
+754 
-762 KKEEIF
+762 
-768 SGIDIG
+768 
-774 QDFINAKSLEILGD
+774 
-788 DFKIGDGI
+788 I
-796 FNLSEE
+796 FNLRKEFPI
-802 EYNSYNFFNNEKEII
+802 NFSNCISLKEIAKTYFGIQAFDKKSSISQKKENEKYLPMIDGANV
-817 KPFYTTKEVN
+817 F
-827 RYYFNKKNKYWVIYT
+827 RYQFSKYNQYFN
-842 TSKFKNPQEIID
+842 FID
-854 YPNIKKHL
+854 DNIKSGGDYKVYEKERIVIRQIGKTPIIGYCEANIL
-862 DKFSKVIT
+862 TSNTIYNIFSITDKF
-870 SDNKPYGLHRARNE
+870 
-884 EIFKG
+884 
-889 EKILSIRKHERPA
+889 
-902 FSYVTLDTYV
+902 
-912 NRTFNIIKTDR
+912 
-923 VNLKYLLV
+923 NLKYIFT
-931 LLNSKLTKFWLK
+931 LLNSKLLK
-943 EKGKMQGDIFQ
+943 KYWEYKYNDNKNLFPKIKGYQLDDLPL
-954 VDITPIISIPLIIVS
+954 VNIPLE
-969 KDQEA
+969 KQQP
-974 FISLSEKM
+974 FIEKADKM

-988 LQDLSQKFQRMLLR
+988 LQDLSQKFQRMVLR
-1002 KFDLEKLSTKLQEWY
+1002 KFDLEKLSTKLQEWH

-1031 KIKLSLSQESEWEE
+1031 KVKLSLSQESEWEE

-1053 AIAIDSEIKN
+1053 AIAVDSEIKN

-1073 RLYDLTDEEIKIIEE
+1073 KLYDLTDEEIKIIEE

>member
-20 LSDYFEKRKIL
+20 LNDYSEKRKIL

-69 SSGNDEW
+69 SSGKDEW
-76 NLQRESKTRIDGQ
+76 NLQRETKTKIDGQ

-581 DIVVGNPPYVK
+581 DIVVGNPPYVLCQPSNTNEK
-592 EDIGKNAFNG
+592 TLKFYNNFEVSSYKIDLYHLFFEKGIILSKNNG
-602 LHQHLCYQGKMD
+602 
-614 LWYFF
+614 
-619 GWLALTISK
+619 
-628 KESAY
+628 Y
-633 ISFIAPNNWITN
+633 ISFITPNTYLVNKYNLKLREFILRNTQIKEIIN
-645 DGASKF
+645 YKNIVFEDANVDVSTIILKKSKYTDENVKILLSSKNE
-651 RNKINDCATIFEYI
+651 NKI
-665 DFNNFMIFEEVQIQT
+665 V
-680 MIYIMKND
+680 
-688 NKLEKYKFK
+688 LEKQQNDW
-697 YSKIL
+697 L
-702 NNKIAKEE
+702 
-710 IMHFLQKLEN
+710 
-720 NNFEYFDVDINR
+720 
-732 VDYKD
+732 KD
-737 KLFNF
+737 D
-742 NSEKNRNVLNKI
+742 EK
-754 KANANFYL
+754 
-762 KKEEIF
+762 
-768 SGIDIG
+768 
-774 QDFINAKSLEILGD
+774 
-788 DFKIGDGI
+788 I
-796 FNLSEE
+796 FNLRKEFPI
-802 EYNSYNFFNNEKEII
+802 NFSNCISLKEIAKTYFGIQAFDKKSSISQKKENEKYLPMIDGANV
-817 KPFYTTKEVN
+817 F
-827 RYYFNKKNKYWVIYT
+827 RYQFSKYNQYFN
-842 TSKFKNPQEIID
+842 FID
-854 YPNIKKHL
+854 DNIKSGGDYKVYEKERIVIRQIGKTPIIGYCEANIL
-862 DKFSKVIT
+862 TSNTIYNIFSITDKF
-870 SDNKPYGLHRARNE
+870 
-884 EIFKG
+884 
-889 EKILSIRKHERPA
+889 
-902 FSYVTLDTYV
+902 
-912 NRTFNIIKTDR
+912 
-923 VNLKYLLV
+923 NLKYIFT
-931 LLNSKLTKFWLK
+931 LLNSKLLK
-943 EKGKMQGDIFQ
+943 KYWEYKYNDNKNLFPKIKGYQLDDLPL
-954 VDITPIISIPLIIVS
+954 VNIPLE
-969 KDQEA
+969 KQQP
-974 FISLSEKM
+974 FIEKADKM

-988 LQDLSQKFQRMLLR
+988 LQDLSQKFQRMVLR
-1002 KFDLEKLSTKLQEWY
+1002 KFDLEKLSTKLQEWH

-1031 KIKLSLSQESEWEE
+1031 KVKLSLSQESEWEE

-1053 AIAIDSEIKN
+1053 AIAVDSEIKN

-1073 RLYDLTDEEIKIIEE
+1073 KLYDLTDEEIKIIEE

>member
-11 IQKAQEEIN
+11 VQKAQEEIN
-20 LSDYFEKRKIL
+20 LNDYFEKRKIL

-76 NLQRESKTRIDGQ
+76 NLQRESKTKIDGQ

-581 DIVVGNPPYVK
+581 DIVVGNPPYVLCQPSNTSEQTLK
-592 EDIGKNAFNG
+592 FYNGFEVSSYKIDLYHLFFEKGIILSKNN
-602 LHQHLCYQGKMD
+602 
-614 LWYFF
+614 
-619 GWLALTISK
+619 
-628 KESAY
+628 AY
-633 ISFIAPNNWITN
+633 ISFITPNTYLVNKYNLKLREFILKNTQIKEIIN
-645 DGASKF
+645 YKNIVFEDANVDVSTIILKKINSSNESIKILLSSKNE
-651 RNKINDCATIFEYI
+651 NKII
-665 DFNNFMIFEEVQIQT
+665 
-680 MIYIMKND
+680 
-688 NKLEKYKFK
+688 LEKNQNDW
-697 YSKIL
+697 L
-702 NNKIAKEE
+702 
-710 IMHFLQKLEN
+710 
-720 NNFEYFDVDINR
+720 
-732 VDYKD
+732 KD
-737 KLFNF
+737 SERIFN
-742 NSEKNRNVLNKI
+742 
-754 KANANFYL
+754 L
-762 KKEEIF
+762 KKEFPINFSNCISLKEIAKTYFGIQAFDKKSSISSKKENEKYLPMIDGADIFRYQIAKYNQYFNFIDDNIKSGGDYKVYEKERIVVRQIGKTPIIGYCGANILTSNTIYNIF
-768 SGIDIG
+768 S
-774 QDFINAKSLEILGD
+774 
-788 DFKIGDGI
+788 
-796 FNLSEE
+796 
-802 EYNSYNFFNNEKEII
+802 
-817 KPFYTTKEVN
+817 TTDE
-827 RYYFNKKNKYWVIYT
+827 F
-842 TSKFKNPQEIID
+842 D
-854 YPNIKKHL
+854 
-862 DKFSKVIT
+862 
-870 SDNKPYGLHRARNE
+870 
-884 EIFKG
+884 
-889 EKILSIRKHERPA
+889 
-902 FSYVTLDTYV
+902 
-912 NRTFNIIKTDR
+912 
-923 VNLKYLLV
+923 LKYLFT
-931 LLNSKLTKFWLK
+931 LLNSKLLK
-943 EKGKMQGDIFQ
+943 KYWEYKYNDNKNLFPKIKGYQLD
-954 VDITPIISIPLIIVS
+954 DLPLVN
-969 KDQEA
+969 
-974 FISLSEKM
+974 ISLEKQQPFIEKADKM
-982 LSLNRE
+982 LSLNKE

-1031 KIKLSLSQESEWEE
+1031 KVKLSLSQESEWEE

-1053 AIAIDSEIKN
+1053 AIAVDSEIKN

-1073 RLYDLTDEEIKIIEE
+1073 KLYDLTDEEIKIIEE

>member
-69 SSGNDEW
+69 SSGKDEW
-76 NLQRESKTRIDGQ
+76 NLQRETKTKIDGQ

-504 TKEILQNNIF
+504 TKKILQNNIF

-581 DIVVGNPPYVK
+581 DIVVGNPPYVLCQPSNTNEK
-592 EDIGKNAFNG
+592 TLKFYNNFEVSSYKIDLYHLFFEKGIILSKNNG
-602 LHQHLCYQGKMD
+602 
-614 LWYFF
+614 
-619 GWLALTISK
+619 
-628 KESAY
+628 Y
-633 ISFIAPNNWITN
+633 ISFITPNTYLVNKYNLKLREFILRNTQIKEIIN
-645 DGASKF
+645 YKNIVFEDANVDVSTIILKKSKYTDENVKILLSSKNE
-651 RNKINDCATIFEYI
+651 NKI
-665 DFNNFMIFEEVQIQT
+665 V
-680 MIYIMKND
+680 
-688 NKLEKYKFK
+688 LEKQQNDW
-697 YSKIL
+697 L
-702 NNKIAKEE
+702 
-710 IMHFLQKLEN
+710 
-720 NNFEYFDVDINR
+720 
-732 VDYKD
+732 KD
-737 KLFNF
+737 D
-742 NSEKNRNVLNKI
+742 EK
-754 KANANFYL
+754 
-762 KKEEIF
+762 
-768 SGIDIG
+768 
-774 QDFINAKSLEILGD
+774 
-788 DFKIGDGI
+788 I
-796 FNLSEE
+796 FNLRKEFPI
-802 EYNSYNFFNNEKEII
+802 NFSNCISLKEIAKTYFGIQAFDKKSSISQKKENEKYLPMIDGANV
-817 KPFYTTKEVN
+817 F
-827 RYYFNKKNKYWVIYT
+827 RYQFSKYNQYFN
-842 TSKFKNPQEIID
+842 FID
-854 YPNIKKHL
+854 DNIKSGGDYKVYEKERIVIRQIGKTPIIGYCEANIL
-862 DKFSKVIT
+862 TSNTIYNIFSITDKF
-870 SDNKPYGLHRARNE
+870 
-884 EIFKG
+884 
-889 EKILSIRKHERPA
+889 
-902 FSYVTLDTYV
+902 
-912 NRTFNIIKTDR
+912 
-923 VNLKYLLV
+923 NLKYIFT
-931 LLNSKLTKFWLK
+931 LLNSKLLK
-943 EKGKMQGDIFQ
+943 KYWEYKYNDNKNLFPKIKGYQLDDLPL
-954 VDITPIISIPLIIVS
+954 VNIPLE
-969 KDQEA
+969 KQQP
-974 FISLSEKM
+974 FIEKADKM

-1002 KFDLEKLSTKLQEWY
+1002 KFDLEKLSTKLQEWH

-1031 KIKLSLSQESEWEE
+1031 KVKLSLSQESEWEE

-1053 AIAIDSEIKN
+1053 AIAVDSEIKN

-1073 RLYDLTDEEIKIIEE
+1073 KLYDLTDEEIKIIEE

>member
-1 MNNLFNQKLL
+1 MNSLFNQKLL

-20 LSDYFEKRKIL
+20 LSDYSEKRKIL

-285 KDFGSIFDIFK
+285 KDFGSIFDIFTI
-296 VFCNWINLGNPKE
+296 FCNWINLGNPKE

-554 IDDPEIAGNLAF
+554 IDEPEIAGNLAF

-581 DIVVGNPPYVK
+581 DIVVGNPPYVLCQPSNTNEK
-592 EDIGKNAFNG
+592 TLKFYNNFEVSSYKIDLYHLFFEKGIILSKNNG
-602 LHQHLCYQGKMD
+602 
-614 LWYFF
+614 
-619 GWLALTISK
+619 
-628 KESAY
+628 Y
-633 ISFIAPNNWITN
+633 ISFITPNTYLVNKYNLKLREFILRNTQIKEIIN
-645 DGASKF
+645 YKNIVFEDANVDVSTIILKKSKYTDENVKILLSSKNE
-651 RNKINDCATIFEYI
+651 NKI
-665 DFNNFMIFEEVQIQT
+665 V
-680 MIYIMKND
+680 
-688 NKLEKYKFK
+688 LEKQQNDW
-697 YSKIL
+697 L
-702 NNKIAKEE
+702 
-710 IMHFLQKLEN
+710 
-720 NNFEYFDVDINR
+720 
-732 VDYKD
+732 KD
-737 KLFNF
+737 D
-742 NSEKNRNVLNKI
+742 EK
-754 KANANFYL
+754 
-762 KKEEIF
+762 
-768 SGIDIG
+768 
-774 QDFINAKSLEILGD
+774 
-788 DFKIGDGI
+788 I
-796 FNLSEE
+796 FNLRKEFPI
-802 EYNSYNFFNNEKEII
+802 NFSNCISLKEIAKTYFGIQAFDKKSSISQKKENEKYLPMIDGANV
-817 KPFYTTKEVN
+817 F
-827 RYYFNKKNKYWVIYT
+827 RYQFSKYNQYFN
-842 TSKFKNPQEIID
+842 FID
-854 YPNIKKHL
+854 DNIKSGGDYKVYEKERIVIRQIGKTPIIGYCEANIL
-862 DKFSKVIT
+862 TSNTIYNIFSITDKF
-870 SDNKPYGLHRARNE
+870 
-884 EIFKG
+884 
-889 EKILSIRKHERPA
+889 
-902 FSYVTLDTYV
+902 
-912 NRTFNIIKTDR
+912 
-923 VNLKYLLV
+923 NLKYIFT
-931 LLNSKLTKFWLK
+931 LLNSKLLK
-943 EKGKMQGDIFQ
+943 KYWEYKYNDNKNLFPKIKGYQLDDLPL
-954 VDITPIISIPLIIVS
+954 VNIPLE
-969 KDQEA
+969 KQQP
-974 FISLSEKM
+974 FIEKADKM

-988 LQDLSQKFQRMLLR
+988 LQDLSQKFQRMVLR
-1002 KFDLEKLSTKLQEWY
+1002 KFDLEKLSTKLQEWH

-1031 KIKLSLSQESEWEE
+1031 KVKLSLSQESEWEE

-1053 AIAIDSEIKN
+1053 AIAVDSEIKN

-1073 RLYDLTDEEIKIIEE
+1073 KLYDLTDEEIKIIEE

>member
-11 IQKAQEEIN
+11 VQKAQEEIN
-20 LSDYFEKRKIL
+20 LNDYSEKRKIL

-56 NDIFSLI
+56 NDIFSFI

-196 GTANKKAK
+196 GTVNKKAK

-581 DIVVGNPPYVK
+581 DIVVGNPPYVSAEYISEIEKTFYEKNYYSAYGRQNLYIIFYEKAINLLK
-592 EDIGKNAFNG
+592 ENGNLGFITPYTILKNMYYKEIREYILKNTSILEIIDFKGITVFQDAG
-602 LHQHLCYQGKMD
+602 VDSIILL
-614 LWYFF
+614 L
-619 GWLALTISK
+619 K
-628 KESAY
+628 KEKRIEYDIKY
-633 ISFIAPNNWITN
+633 INNIK
-645 DGASKF
+645 A
-651 RNKINDCATIFEYI
+651 FETQVY
-665 DFNNFMIFEEVQIQT
+665 
-680 MIYIMKND
+680 
-688 NKLEKYKFK
+688 
-697 YSKIL
+697 
-702 NNKIAKEE
+702 
-710 IMHFLQKLEN
+710 
-720 NNFEYFDVDINR
+720 DINFFKSSQITE
-732 VDYKD
+732 KD
-737 KLFNF
+737 DLSIQFSKNEKL
-742 NSEKNRNVLNKI
+742 LNKI
-754 KANANFYL
+754 LDHKDNL
-762 KKEEIF
+762 K
-768 SGIDIG
+768 
-774 QDFINAKSLEILGD
+774 L
-788 DFKIGDGI
+788 
-796 FNLSEE
+796 
-802 EYNSYNFFNNEKEII
+802 KEII
-817 KPFYTTKEVN
+817 DFKQGIITGGNKNFLVSEKLANCEKVLTGTDFN
-827 RYYFNKKNKYWVIYT
+827 RYKLFDSNQYIIYDIE
-842 TSKFKNPQEIID
+842 K
-854 YPNIKKHL
+854 
-862 DKFSKVIT
+862 
-870 SDNKPYGLHRARNE
+870 LHRPRKR
-884 EIFKG
+884 EIFESK
-889 EKILSIRKHERPA
+889 EKILLRQTGA
-902 FSYVTLDTYV
+902 FPICMLDTNQYFTLDTV
-912 NRTFNIIKTDR
+912 HNGILKQENFNI
-923 VNLKYLLV
+923 KYILS
-931 LLNSKLTKFWLK
+931 LLNSKFIKFIYENLIN
-943 EKGKMQGDIFQ
+943 ESGKIFAQ
-954 VDITPIISIPLIIVS
+954 VKIIYIDELPIKNIPLE
-969 KDQEA
+969 KQQP
-974 FISLSEKM
+974 FIEKADKI
-982 LSLNRE
+982 LSLNKE

-1031 KIKLSLSQESEWEE
+1031 KVKLSLSQESEWEE

-1053 AIAIDSEIKN
+1053 AIAVDSEIKN

>member
-226 YRNIRLHIFE
+226 YKNIRLHIFE

-446 IEFWQQYREAVR
+446 IEFWQQYRETVR
-458 NIKII
+458 NIKVI

-581 DIVVGNPPYVK
+581 DIVVGNPPYVSAEYISEIEKTFYEKNYYSAYGRQNLYIIFYEKAINLLK
-592 EDIGKNAFNG
+592 ENGNLGFITPYTILKNMYYKEIREYILKNTSILEIIDFKGITVFQDAG
-602 LHQHLCYQGKMD
+602 VDSIILL
-614 LWYFF
+614 L
-619 GWLALTISK
+619 K
-628 KESAY
+628 KEKRIEYDIKY
-633 ISFIAPNNWITN
+633 INNIK
-645 DGASKF
+645 A
-651 RNKINDCATIFEYI
+651 FETQVY
-665 DFNNFMIFEEVQIQT
+665 
-680 MIYIMKND
+680 
-688 NKLEKYKFK
+688 
-697 YSKIL
+697 
-702 NNKIAKEE
+702 
-710 IMHFLQKLEN
+710 
-720 NNFEYFDVDINR
+720 DINFFKSSQITE
-732 VDYKD
+732 KD
-737 KLFNF
+737 DLSIQFSKNEKL
-742 NSEKNRNVLNKI
+742 LNKI
-754 KANANFYL
+754 LDHKDNL
-762 KKEEIF
+762 K
-768 SGIDIG
+768 
-774 QDFINAKSLEILGD
+774 L
-788 DFKIGDGI
+788 
-796 FNLSEE
+796 
-802 EYNSYNFFNNEKEII
+802 KEII
-817 KPFYTTKEVN
+817 DFKQGIITGGNKNFLVSEKLANCEKVLTGTDFN
-827 RYYFNKKNKYWVIYT
+827 RYKLFDSNQYIIYDIE
-842 TSKFKNPQEIID
+842 K
-854 YPNIKKHL
+854 
-862 DKFSKVIT
+862 
-870 SDNKPYGLHRARNE
+870 LHRPRKR
-884 EIFKG
+884 EIFESK
-889 EKILSIRKHERPA
+889 EKILLRQTGA
-902 FSYVTLDTYV
+902 FPICMLDTNQYFTLDTV
-912 NRTFNIIKTDR
+912 HNGILKQENFNI
-923 VNLKYLLV
+923 KYILS
-931 LLNSKLTKFWLK
+931 LLNSKFIKFIYENLIN
-943 EKGKMQGDIFQ
+943 ESGKIFAQ
-954 VDITPIISIPLIIVS
+954 VKIIYIDELPIKNIPLE
-969 KDQEA
+969 KQQP
-974 FISLSEKM
+974 FIEKADKM
-982 LSLNRE
+982 LSLNKE

-1031 KIKLSLSQESEWEE
+1031 KVKLSLSQESEWEE

-1053 AIAIDSEIKN
+1053 AIAVDSEIKN

>member
-581 DIVVGNPPYVK
+581 DIVVGNPPYVSAEYISEIEKTFYEKNYYSAYGRQNLYIIFYEKAINLLK
-592 EDIGKNAFNG
+592 ENGNLGFITPYTILKNMYYKEIREYILKNTSILEIIDFKGITVFQDAG
-602 LHQHLCYQGKMD
+602 VDSIILL
-614 LWYFF
+614 L
-619 GWLALTISK
+619 K
-628 KESAY
+628 KEKRIEYDIKY
-633 ISFIAPNNWITN
+633 INNIK
-645 DGASKF
+645 A
-651 RNKINDCATIFEYI
+651 FETQVY
-665 DFNNFMIFEEVQIQT
+665 
-680 MIYIMKND
+680 
-688 NKLEKYKFK
+688 
-697 YSKIL
+697 
-702 NNKIAKEE
+702 
-710 IMHFLQKLEN
+710 
-720 NNFEYFDVDINR
+720 DINFFKSSQITE
-732 VDYKD
+732 KD
-737 KLFNF
+737 DLSIQFSKNEKL
-742 NSEKNRNVLNKI
+742 LNKI
-754 KANANFYL
+754 LDHKDNL
-762 KKEEIF
+762 K
-768 SGIDIG
+768 
-774 QDFINAKSLEILGD
+774 L
-788 DFKIGDGI
+788 
-796 FNLSEE
+796 
-802 EYNSYNFFNNEKEII
+802 KEII
-817 KPFYTTKEVN
+817 DFKQGIITGGNKNFLVSEKLANCEKVLTGTDFN
-827 RYYFNKKNKYWVIYT
+827 RYKLFDSNQYIIYDIE
-842 TSKFKNPQEIID
+842 K
-854 YPNIKKHL
+854 
-862 DKFSKVIT
+862 
-870 SDNKPYGLHRARNE
+870 LHRPRKR
-884 EIFKG
+884 EIFESK
-889 EKILSIRKHERPA
+889 EKILLRQTGA
-902 FSYVTLDTYV
+902 FPICMLDTNQYFTLDTV
-912 NRTFNIIKTDR
+912 HNGILKQENFNI
-923 VNLKYLLV
+923 KYILS
-931 LLNSKLTKFWLK
+931 LLNSKFIKFIYENLIN
-943 EKGKMQGDIFQ
+943 ESGKIFAQ
-954 VDITPIISIPLIIVS
+954 VKIIYIDELPIKNIPLE
-969 KDQEA
+969 KQQP
-974 FISLSEKM
+974 FIEKADKI
-982 LSLNRE
+982 LSLNKE

-1031 KIKLSLSQESEWEE
+1031 KVKLSLSQESEWEE

-1053 AIAIDSEIKN
+1053 AIAVDSEIKN
-1063 TDKEIDSMVY
+1063 TDKEIDSMAY
-1073 RLYDLTDEEIKIIEE
+1073 KLYDLTDEEIKIIEE

>member
-1 MNNLFNQKLL
+1 MNSLFNQKLL

-20 LSDYFEKRKIL
+20 LSDYSEKRKIL

-56 NDIFSLI
+56 NDIFSFI

-76 NLQRESKTRIDGQ
+76 NLQRESKTKIDGQ

-581 DIVVGNPPYVK
+581 DIVVGNPPYVSAEYISEIEKTFYEKNYYSAYGRQNLYIIFYEKAINLLK
-592 EDIGKNAFNG
+592 ENGNLGFITPYTILKNMYYKEIREYILKNTSILEIIDFKGITVFQDAG
-602 LHQHLCYQGKMD
+602 VDSIILL
-614 LWYFF
+614 L
-619 GWLALTISK
+619 K
-628 KESAY
+628 KEKRIEYDIKY
-633 ISFIAPNNWITN
+633 INNIK
-645 DGASKF
+645 A
-651 RNKINDCATIFEYI
+651 FETQVY
-665 DFNNFMIFEEVQIQT
+665 
-680 MIYIMKND
+680 
-688 NKLEKYKFK
+688 
-697 YSKIL
+697 
-702 NNKIAKEE
+702 
-710 IMHFLQKLEN
+710 
-720 NNFEYFDVDINR
+720 DINFFKSSQITE
-732 VDYKD
+732 KD
-737 KLFNF
+737 DLSIQFSKNEKL
-742 NSEKNRNVLNKI
+742 LNKI
-754 KANANFYL
+754 LDHKDNL
-762 KKEEIF
+762 K
-768 SGIDIG
+768 
-774 QDFINAKSLEILGD
+774 L
-788 DFKIGDGI
+788 
-796 FNLSEE
+796 
-802 EYNSYNFFNNEKEII
+802 KEII
-817 KPFYTTKEVN
+817 DFKQGIITGGNKNFLVSEKLANCEKVLTGTDFN
-827 RYYFNKKNKYWVIYT
+827 RYKLFDSNQYIIYDIE
-842 TSKFKNPQEIID
+842 K
-854 YPNIKKHL
+854 
-862 DKFSKVIT
+862 
-870 SDNKPYGLHRARNE
+870 LHRPRKR
-884 EIFKG
+884 EIFESK
-889 EKILSIRKHERPA
+889 EKILLRQTGA
-902 FSYVTLDTYV
+902 FPICMLDTNQYFTLDTV
-912 NRTFNIIKTDR
+912 HNGILKQENFNI
-923 VNLKYLLV
+923 KYILS
-931 LLNSKLTKFWLK
+931 LLNSKFIKFIYENLIN
-943 EKGKMQGDIFQ
+943 ESGKIFAQ
-954 VDITPIISIPLIIVS
+954 VKIIYIDELPIKNIPLE
-969 KDQEA
+969 KQQP
-974 FISLSEKM
+974 FIEKADKM
-982 LSLNRE
+982 LSLNKE

-1031 KIKLSLSQESEWEE
+1031 KVKLSLSQESEWEE

-1053 AIAIDSEIKN
+1053 AIAVDSEIKN

>member
-226 YRNIRLHIFE
+226 YKNIRLHIFE

-504 TKEILQNNIF
+504 TKKILQNNIF

-581 DIVVGNPPYVK
+581 DIVVGNPPYGVNFDDKTKKYLLEFDKLVPDYEIYIYFISLYRKILKNNGYLSYIFPNTFLSTLFGKKYRENLFNTITVK
-592 EDIGKNAFNG
+592 EIIDLSNDNTFVDASVRTIIFSFKNILENSDIKFLKTRDKTFYSFKDYLKNEVMENIENIASLFFQNKKEKEIISKIKNNQKLADFFEVSQG
-602 LHQHLCYQGKMD
+602 LIPYDKYRGHDEYTIKNRIWHSNVKKDETYKKELKGEDVKQYLLNWNNE
-614 LWYFF
+614 LWISY
-619 GWLALTISK
+619 GEWLA
-628 KESAY
+628 
-633 ISFIAPNNWITN
+633 APRERKFFVNKRILIREIT
-645 DGASKF
+645 
-651 RNKINDCATIFEYI
+651 
-665 DFNNFMIFEEVQIQT
+665 
-680 MIYIMKND
+680 
-688 NKLEKYKFK
+688 
-697 YSKIL
+697 
-702 NNKIAKEE
+702 
-710 IMHFLQKLEN
+710 
-720 NNFEYFDVDINR
+720 
-732 VDYKD
+732 KD
-737 KLFNF
+737 KLF
-742 NSEKNRNVLNKI
+742 
-754 KANANFYL
+754 ACYT
-762 KKEEIF
+762 
-768 SGIDIG
+768 
-774 QDFINAKSLEILGD
+774 
-788 DFKIGDGI
+788 
-796 FNLSEE
+796 EE
-802 EYNSYNFFNNEKEII
+802 EFYNTPSLINVINEK
-817 KPFYTTKEVN
+817 
-827 RYYFNKKNKYWVIYT
+827 
-842 TSKFKNPQEIID
+842 D
-854 YPNIKKHL
+854 
-862 DKFSKVIT
+862 
-870 SDNKPYGLHRARNE
+870 
-884 EIFKG
+884 
-889 EKILSIRKHERPA
+889 ILE
-902 FSYVTLDTYV
+902 
-912 NRTFNIIKTDR
+912 
-923 VNLKYLLV
+923 LKYILTII
-931 LLNSKLTKFWLK
+931 NSKLLGWYHNKTSPKANKGLFPKILVNDVRNLPLVNISS
-943 EKGKMQGDIFQ
+943 EKQQ
-954 VDITPIISIPLIIVS
+954 P
-969 KDQEA
+969 
-974 FISLSEKM
+974 FIEKADKM
-982 LSLNRE
+982 LSLNKE

-1031 KIKLSLSQESEWEE
+1031 KVKLSLSQESEWEE

-1053 AIAIDSEIKN
+1053 AIAVDSEIKN

>member
-11 IQKAQEEIN
+11 VQKAQEEIN
-20 LSDYFEKRKIL
+20 LNDYFEKRKIL

-56 NDIFSLI
+56 NDIFSFI

-285 KDFGSIFDIFK
+285 KDFGSIFDIFTI
-296 VFCNWINLGNPKE
+296 FCNWINLGNPKE

-554 IDDPEIAGNLAF
+554 IDDPEIAGDLAF

-581 DIVVGNPPYVK
+581 DIVVGNPPYGVNFDDKTKKYLLEFDKLVPDYEIYIYFISLYRKILKNNGYLSYIFPNTFLSTLFGKKYRENLFNTITVK
-592 EDIGKNAFNG
+592 EIIDLSNDNTFVDASVRTIIFSFKNILENSDIKFLKTRDKTFYSFKDYLKNEVMENIENIASLFFQNKKEKEIISKIKNNQKLADFFEVSQG
-602 LHQHLCYQGKMD
+602 LIPYDKYRGHDEYTIKNRIWHSNVKKDETYKKELKGEDVKQYLLNWNNE
-614 LWYFF
+614 LWISY
-619 GWLALTISK
+619 GEWLA
-628 KESAY
+628 
-633 ISFIAPNNWITN
+633 APRERKFFVNKRILIREIT
-645 DGASKF
+645 
-651 RNKINDCATIFEYI
+651 
-665 DFNNFMIFEEVQIQT
+665 
-680 MIYIMKND
+680 
-688 NKLEKYKFK
+688 
-697 YSKIL
+697 
-702 NNKIAKEE
+702 
-710 IMHFLQKLEN
+710 
-720 NNFEYFDVDINR
+720 
-732 VDYKD
+732 KD
-737 KLFNF
+737 KLF
-742 NSEKNRNVLNKI
+742 
-754 KANANFYL
+754 ACYT
-762 KKEEIF
+762 
-768 SGIDIG
+768 
-774 QDFINAKSLEILGD
+774 
-788 DFKIGDGI
+788 
-796 FNLSEE
+796 EE
-802 EYNSYNFFNNEKEII
+802 EFYNTPSLINVINEK
-817 KPFYTTKEVN
+817 
-827 RYYFNKKNKYWVIYT
+827 
-842 TSKFKNPQEIID
+842 D
-854 YPNIKKHL
+854 
-862 DKFSKVIT
+862 
-870 SDNKPYGLHRARNE
+870 
-884 EIFKG
+884 
-889 EKILSIRKHERPA
+889 ILE
-902 FSYVTLDTYV
+902 
-912 NRTFNIIKTDR
+912 
-923 VNLKYLLV
+923 LKYILTII
-931 LLNSKLTKFWLK
+931 NSKLLGWYHNKTSPKAN
-943 EKGKMQGDIFQ
+943 KGLFPKILVND
-954 VDITPIISIPLIIVS
+954 VRNLPLVNIPLE
-969 KDQEA
+969 KQQP
-974 FISLSEKM
+974 FIEKADKM

-1002 KFDLEKLSTKLQEWY
+1002 KFDVEKLSTKLQEWY

-1031 KIKLSLSQESEWEE
+1031 KVKLSLSQESEWEE

-1053 AIAIDSEIKN
+1053 AIAVDSEIKN

-1073 RLYDLTDEEIKIIEE
+1073 KLYDLTDEEIKIIEE

>member
-63 LGAVNK
+63 LGAINK

-76 NLQRESKTRIDGQ
+76 NLQRESKTKIDGQ

-581 DIVVGNPPYVK
+581 DIVVGNPPYVLCQPSNTNEK
-592 EDIGKNAFNG
+592 TLKFYNNFEVSSYKIDLYHLFFEKGIILSKNNG
-602 LHQHLCYQGKMD
+602 
-614 LWYFF
+614 
-619 GWLALTISK
+619 
-628 KESAY
+628 Y
-633 ISFIAPNNWITN
+633 ISFITPNTYLVNKYNLKLREFILRNTQIKEIIN
-645 DGASKF
+645 YKNIVFEDANVDVSTIILKKSKYTDENVKILLSSKNE
-651 RNKINDCATIFEYI
+651 NKI
-665 DFNNFMIFEEVQIQT
+665 V
-680 MIYIMKND
+680 
-688 NKLEKYKFK
+688 LEKQQNDW
-697 YSKIL
+697 L
-702 NNKIAKEE
+702 
-710 IMHFLQKLEN
+710 
-720 NNFEYFDVDINR
+720 
-732 VDYKD
+732 KD
-737 KLFNF
+737 D
-742 NSEKNRNVLNKI
+742 EK
-754 KANANFYL
+754 
-762 KKEEIF
+762 
-768 SGIDIG
+768 
-774 QDFINAKSLEILGD
+774 
-788 DFKIGDGI
+788 I
-796 FNLSEE
+796 FNLRKEFPI
-802 EYNSYNFFNNEKEII
+802 NFSNCISLKEIAKTYFGIQAFDKKSSISQKKENEKYLPMIDGANV
-817 KPFYTTKEVN
+817 F
-827 RYYFNKKNKYWVIYT
+827 RYQFSKYNQYFN
-842 TSKFKNPQEIID
+842 FID
-854 YPNIKKHL
+854 DNIKSGGDYKVYEKERIVIRQIGKTPIIGYCEANIL
-862 DKFSKVIT
+862 TSNTIYNIFSITDKF
-870 SDNKPYGLHRARNE
+870 
-884 EIFKG
+884 
-889 EKILSIRKHERPA
+889 
-902 FSYVTLDTYV
+902 
-912 NRTFNIIKTDR
+912 
-923 VNLKYLLV
+923 NLKYIFT
-931 LLNSKLTKFWLK
+931 LLNSKLLK
-943 EKGKMQGDIFQ
+943 KYWEYKYNDNKNLFPKIKGYQLDDLPL
-954 VDITPIISIPLIIVS
+954 VNIPLE
-969 KDQEA
+969 KQQP
-974 FISLSEKM
+974 FIEKADKM

-1031 KIKLSLSQESEWEE
+1031 KVKLSLSQESEWEE

-1053 AIAIDSEIKN
+1053 AIAVDSEIKN

-1073 RLYDLTDEEIKIIEE
+1073 KLYDLTDEEIKIIEE